1 MTPKRPRGG
10 SSMRHQ
16 VGQSG
21 RRTQNSP
28 SENPS
33 GRTIWDMDIVDG
45 NLTTNEEIRRQK
57 LRPMSM
63 W

>member
-1 MTPKRPRGG
+1 
-10 SSMRHQ
+10 MRHQ